1 MTAQIR
7 IASADSAPRVDKGER
22 CMRDV
27 LVVID
32 MQNDFITGPLGS
44 SMAKSIVPKVV
55 KKIREFDGLVLA
67 TQDTHDDLY
76 LDSQEGKMLP
86 APHCISGSEGWN
98 LHPYV
103 QKAIYRRHDLSVR
116 DPIIQK
122 NTFGSIL
129 LADFL
134 SDMNEKGEL
143 GDVTLIGV
151 CTDICVASNAIL
163 LKTFLPEVKIIV
175 DAACCASITENRHDA
190 ALRTMR
196 SCQIIVQNYFLFNRN
211 I

>member
-7 IASADSAPRVDKGER
+7 IASADSAPQVDKGER

-55 KKIREFDGLVLA
+55 KKISEFDGLVLA
-67 TQDTHDDLY
+67 TQDTHDNLY
-76 LDSQEGKMLP
+76 LNSMEGQFLQTT
-86 APHCISGSEGWN
+86 HCISGTDGWN
-98 LHPYV
+98 LHPSV
-103 QKAIYRRHDLSVR
+103 QEAIYGRHDLSVR

-122 NTFGSIL
+122 NTFGSIV

-134 SDMNEKGEL
+134 SDMNEKGEI
-143 GDVTLIGV
+143 GDVTLIGL
-151 CTDICVASNAIL
+151 CTDICVAANAIL
-163 LKTFLPEVKIIV
+163 LKTFLPENKIIV
-175 DAACCASITENRHDA
+175 DAACCASIDEDRHDA

-196 SCQIIVQNYFLFNRN
+196 SCQIIVAGDDH
-211 I
+211 